1 METERHFHWTALVI
15 SGLTAVFL
23 WCIACSFYSKAV
35 NLCPGVEVKWENG
48 GVSPAALV
56 KQQTFSR
63 QDGAAEQPEVTLWQA
78 ASGYEV
84 MSGDRK
90 SMAADMVV
98 VFGDCRAVTAAAMLS
113 GGFPAGN
120 DLAGCAIS
128 SGLAFSLWGS
138 TDVCGMPVIMEG
150 DRLYVRGVFEGE
162 EPRIFRQA
170 QAGSEEPLSH
180 MQLIFSGT
188 GTREKAEHYLLA
200 ADFSGGMILELPLI
214 EWALGIIVRFPAI
227 ILAAGI
233 LSRVIRRGK
242 WLWHYPALLAFWLPS
257 ALLVLAGLFFCM
269 DLPGIPAGFI
279 PTRWSDF
286 AFWENLV
293 MGHGKNVVTWISEG
307 PTFRDMELMA
317 AVIMTVLFS
326 IAASVPGTIAAM
338 RVSIRSYGGMS
349 LGCAAYT
356 LALSLLSL
364 SMARTCHMIFC
375 REKYLMPCLWLSV
388 DFILYRQ
395 KEKLTAV
402 FGEGRFSDEKR
413 SFF

>member
-1 METERHFHWTALVI
+1 M
-15 SGLTAVFL
+15 G
-23 WCIACSFYSKAV
+23 
-35 NLCPGVEVKWENG
+35 NG

-56 KQQTFSR
+56 KQQTFAR

-120 DLAGCAIS
+120 DLAGCAVS

-150 DRLYVRGVFEGE
+150 DRLYVRGVFEVE

-170 QAGSEEPLSH
+170 QAGSEELLSY

-233 LSRVIRRGK
+233 LGRVIRRGK
-242 WLWHYPALLAFWLPS
+242 WLWHYPRCWLSGCRRPCWFWLVCFFVWTCRESP
-257 ALLVLAGLFFCM
+257 LDLF
-269 DLPGIPAGFI
+269 PRG
-279 PTRWSDF
+279 
-286 AFWENLV
+286 
-293 MGHGKNVVTWISEG
+293 G
-307 PTFRDMELMA
+307 PTLR
-317 AVIMTVLFS
+317 
-326 IAASVPGTIAAM
+326 
-338 RVSIRSYGGMS
+338 
-349 LGCAAYT
+349 
-356 LALSLLSL
+356 
-364 SMARTCHMIFC
+364 
-375 REKYLMPCLWLSV
+375 
-388 DFILYRQ
+388 
-395 KEKLTAV
+395 
-402 FGEGRFSDEKR
+402 FGRI
-413 SFF
+413 

>member
-1 METERHFHWTALVI
+1 MI
-15 SGLTAVFL
+15 SALTAVFF
-23 WCIACSFYSKAV
+23 WCIAYSFYSKAV
-35 NLCPGVEVKWENG
+35 NLCPGAAVTWENG

-56 KQQTFSR
+56 RKQTFAR

-84 MSGDRK
+84 ISGDRK
-90 SMAADMVV
+90 SMAADRVV

-113 GGFPAGN
+113 GSFPAGN
-120 DLAGCAIS
+120 DPAGCAVS

-138 TDVCGMPVIMEG
+138 TDVCGMSVIMEG

-180 MQLIFSGT
+180 MQLIFPEK
-188 GTREKAEHYLLA
+188 GTREKAERYLLA
-200 ADFSGGMILELPLI
+200 ADFSEGIILELPLI
-214 EWALGIIVRFPAI
+214 EWALGMIVRFPAI

-233 LSRVIRRGK
+233 LGRVIRRGK
-242 WLWHYPALLAFWLPS
+242 WLWHYPVLLAFWLPS
-257 ALLVLAGLFFCM
+257 ALVVLAGLFVCM

-293 MGHGKNVVTWISEG
+293 MGHGKNVVTWISAG
-307 PTFRDMELMA
+307 STFRDMELMT

-326 IAASVPGTIAAM
+326 IAALVPGAIAVM
-338 RVSIRSYGGMS
+338 QVSIRSYRGMA

-364 SMARTCHMIFC
+364 FMARTYHMIFC
-375 REKYLMPCLWLSV
+375 REMYLMPCLWLCV
-388 DFILYRQ
+388 DFMLYRQ
-395 KEKLTAV
+395 KEKLAAV
-402 FGEGRFSDEKR
+402 SGEGRFSDEKR
-413 SFF
+413 SFL